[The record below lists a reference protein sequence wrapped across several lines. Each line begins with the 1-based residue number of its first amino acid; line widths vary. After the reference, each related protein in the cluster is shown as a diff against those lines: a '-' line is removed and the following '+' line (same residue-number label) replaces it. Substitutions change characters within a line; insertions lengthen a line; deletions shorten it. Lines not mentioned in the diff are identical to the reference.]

1 MKLLQR
7 RSCELLVTQDARVL
21 ARCLDALDEAGI
33 RHKVKSVAMGHNTR
47 RQGTISAIGESAL
60 ISTLYYVY
68 VAKCD
73 LDSAAMAFQAKNG
86 A

>member
-7 RSCELLVTQDARVL
+7 RSCELLVTQDVRVL
-21 ARCLDALDEAGI
+21 ARCLEALDEAGI

-47 RQGTISAIGESAL
+47 RQGTISAIGESSL

-73 LDSAAMAFQAKNG
+73 LDSAATAFQSKSG